1 MKTSVFSITGLAGTL
16 CILCG
21 TLYAADAS
29 AASYKSVGNDPA
41 VMYNAPSERGRKV
54 FIAPRGMPV
63 EVILDQDGWTKVR
76 DATGDLSWMQTKALA
91 AKRNVVVTAVNATIH
106 AAPADTAAVV
116 ATVEKN
122 VLLEWQAAAAVG
134 WVKVRHQDGTSG
146 YVKASEVWGE

>member
-1 MKTSVFSITGLAGTL
+1 MKTSVFLTTGIKGAL
-16 CILCG
+16 CMLCG
-21 TLYAADAS
+21 MAFAANVS
-29 AASYKSVGNDPA
+29 AANYRSVGDDPA

-63 EVILDQDGWTKVR
+63 EVILNQDGWTKVR
-76 DATGDLSWMQTKALA
+76 DATGDLSWMQSKALTT
-91 AKRNVVVTAVNATIH
+91 KRNVVVTAASATIR
-106 AAPADTAAVV
+106 AAPAETAATV

-122 VLLEWQAAAAVG
+122 VLLEWQAAAAAG